1 MLLLLLSILIM
12 QVDMIIGGRYM
23 FLSVKKVAE
32 LFHVSEVTVYR
43 WAKNGKIPSFNVG
56 GVIRF
61 DYDEIMEYIRKGV
74 DEK

>member
-1 MLLLLLSILIM
+1 
-12 QVDMIIGGRYM
+12 M

-32 LFHVSEVTVYR
+32 LFNVAELTVYR
-43 WAKNGKIPSFNVG
+43 WAKSGKIPSFNVG

-61 DYDEIMEYIRKGV
+61 DYDEIMEFLRKGV

>member
-1 MLLLLLSILIM
+1 
-12 QVDMIIGGRYM
+12 M
-23 FLSVKKVAE
+23 FLTAKKVAE
-32 LFHVSEVTVYR
+32 LFNVTELTVYR
-43 WAKNGKIPSFNVG
+43 WAKSGKVPSFNVG